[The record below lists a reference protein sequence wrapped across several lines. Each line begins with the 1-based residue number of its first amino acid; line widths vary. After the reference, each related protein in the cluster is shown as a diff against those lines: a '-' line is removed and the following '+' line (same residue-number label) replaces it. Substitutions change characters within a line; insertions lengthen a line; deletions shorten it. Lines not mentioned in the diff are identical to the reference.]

1 MKRSPRLQLSIENR
15 ILLPFVGISLLTMV
29 AFLGLFLRNEYSKAV
44 SAALYSGDIL
54 TPALRRELIL
64 SCIEEQRY
72 IILMGIAVLLMVPL
86 RYVLRMYRRRPKPDE
101 GGELL

>member
-54 TPALRRELIL
+54 TPALRREIRENQLVFRH
-64 SCIEEQRY
+64 SFHGSTSR
-72 IILMGIAVLLMVPL
+72 A
-86 RYVLRMYRRRPKPDE
+86 
-101 GGELL
+101 